1 MAGKSGLRDS
11 LDFQGFLSKLDGWD
25 DLMNEKNRNL
35 NGQSGKSK
43 ELGSSSNNMKNHGDK
58 NISKNAPERTLSYTY
73 PSFSDEEVIP
83 DANSEKE
90 LGNEYFKQKKY
101 NEAIDCYSR
110 SIALNPT
117 AVAFANRAMAYLKLK
132 KYEEAERDCTE
143 ALYLDDR
150 YIKAYSRRSTARKEL
165 KKLKQAFED
174 AEFAVSLEPNTQ
186 ELRRQF
192 DDIKSLY
199 LKEIG
204 KNVSTQ
210 SKSPNSDIQKPS
222 QKATITS
229 VMGSDVKTP
238 DSPLIS
244 VKDTSEPKDTTS
256 KIIQTGTIERNNKTE
271 IEDLASRAVSHFTS
285 KNTKNIINIP
295 KSAYEFEVSW
305 KALSN
310 DTLQQSHLLKMIEPS
325 SLPQIFKNAL
335 SPSFLIDIVKCTA
348 TFFWEET
355 YLAVNILDNLC
366 KVPRFDMISMCIP
379 PSDRTEMKRIWN
391 EVFCG
396 EGISTSQAET
406 LTRLRPKYLHQ

>member
-1 MAGKSGLRDS
+1 MAKDRS
-11 LDFQGFLSKLDGWD
+11 LDFRGFLSKFDGWD
-25 DLMNEKNRNL
+25 DLLNEKNRNL
-35 NGQSGKSK
+35 NGQSSK
-43 ELGSSSNNMKNHGDK
+43 NRDLGSWSTTMKNHGDK
-58 NISKNAPERTLSYTY
+58 NVSKNAPERTLKYAY
-73 PSFSDEEVIP
+73 PSLSDEEVIP

-90 LGNEYFKQKKY
+90 LKKY

-110 SIALNPT
+110 SIGLNPT
-117 AVAFANRAMAYLKLK
+117 AGAFANRAMAYLKLK
-132 KYEEAERDCTE
+132 NYEEEERDCTE
-143 ALYLDDR
+143 ALNLDDR

-204 KNVSTQ
+204 KNASSQ
-210 SKSPNSDIQKPS
+210 SKSPNSDIQKTS

-229 VMGSDVKTP
+229 VTGSDVKTP
-238 DSPLIS
+238 DSPLIY
-244 VKDTSEPKDTTS
+244 VKDTSEPKDTS
-256 KIIQTGTIERNNKTE
+256 KITQTGTSKRNNKSE

-310 DTLQQSHLLKMIEPS
+310 DPLHRAHLLKMIEPS

-379 PSDRTEMKRIWN
+379 PSYRTEMKRIWN

-396 EGISTSQAET
+396 EGISPSQAKT
-406 LTRLRPKYLHQ
+406 LTRLGLKYLHQE